1 VLIINEG
8 KIAAQGT
15 PEEIAGTMKGGD
27 TWELTLKEAD
37 AAVSSAPESI
47 KGKLSHLGEGIAS
60 VTAAALEDGTVQVSF
75 FIPEGETSTAAGE
88 RIFDWAVA
96 NSLKILGM
104 SRKKIS
110 LEDIFV
116 SLTSEDRSVAQA
128 QQRAG
133 RGK

>member
-27 TWELTLKEAD
+27 TWELILKPVSAD
-37 AAVSSAPESI
+37 VDAVKSRLALL
-47 KGKLSHLGEGIAS
+47 GKDIAS
-60 VTAAALEDGTVQVSF
+60 VSAAAQEDGTVALSF
-75 FIPEGETSTAAGE
+75 FVPDNGTAADADGMPAGE

-96 NSLKILGM
+96 GNLKILGM
-104 SRKKIS
+104 SRKKLS

-116 SLTSEDRSVAQA
+116 SLTSEDR
-128 QQRAG
+128 G
-133 RGK
+133 NETK